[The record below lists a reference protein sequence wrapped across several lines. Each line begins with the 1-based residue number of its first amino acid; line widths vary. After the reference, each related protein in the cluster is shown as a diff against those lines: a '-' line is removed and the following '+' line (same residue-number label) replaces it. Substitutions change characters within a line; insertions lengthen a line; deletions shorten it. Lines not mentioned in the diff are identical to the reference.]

1 MGKNS
6 KAKRDLKKKK
16 SNNKPREKSPG
27 KGTKN
32 HEDIIPKIKENLTS
46 VYKEYNLAEL
56 FLALSISELWLPNIS
71 APVKH
76 TIAFNTLLSM
86 DVSKFNNQKELKTYQ
101 QAKDFLGIIYKILPD
116 IPQMEDF
123 IPEQDWGQIRI
134 PWGENI
140 YRIFYGSSIERLYD
154 YIKAFEIRYAEYPI
168 ILKQMESVLILQN
181 QFLSSINTAEIFSE
195 QEFSP
200 GHIEIPSETFWKTC
214 HQALTDTSHAFEQL
228 ISQTEKIFI
237 KKSGEFKS
245 INSDSELSSII
256 MEGVALPAIGV
267 SIDNH
272 IYPLSFRNMA
282 NVIIEHYASQKMD
295 IDCSEAISIFI
306 SQRFESIIEE
316 PFRLRSKK
324 KVLPYKFSGLLQGN
338 DKFYLFVL
346 FDIDST
352 SKLENIE
359 KDVFEL
365 FNKDEWA
372 LSPISSSQLLGIRNG
387 SGKQLSIDDIEFI
400 FINSNLTTAMH
411 FFEPPQLKYSHR
423 ILFLTE
429 FIALFDSIDNLNELS
444 FFFSYLDQNKSKI
457 NPFLIS
463 TIDKFAS
470 FKGTHS
476 VLEDGAINFN
486 MINIDPHWGSNWR
499 YEELEKY
506 WSLAPSNFPDVK
518 VKWSISNSYQGNISL
533 ISKSY
538 FYVSWST
545 EINNCTIHFCA
556 DCKPLLNEDH
566 LNGQLLTLFLECACD
581 ALSQRKDILKNIS
594 LQNIDRITVHCSVN
608 KKYLVDSNS
617 DITENFDPE
626 LFTHVL
632 LINKVNSAANIK
644 IHINLP
650 LMQYRLNRPQ
660 NASFQTDVCIAFLQ
674 LLSQILHIEF
684 SEDIRQQIINTG
696 NRPARMAIS
705 SEERTFDT
713 LEIKPN
719 IPEAKHFKLARKT
732 LANLIKDSGV
742 QEGNYELQKAKD
754 IINPLADF
762 FREKIHA
769 TIRSMSR
776 EHLLQFVIENYDAYV
791 AEDHTKNKNI
801 VLSLQHEVNYNRAE
815 KLAKQSTEF
824 NRMSA
829 NYRYLLECTL
839 SLNSKSETMP
849 TTNDILQ
856 LLADIDWLIVLYNAS
871 DILHNDIDV
880 GGLNIDNFYIP
891 QVFFSEDRGIKE
903 DKFSEEQAGYKLGYN
918 LNDTDSVESD
928 IINKKL
934 DVLDRAFQQ
943 DLGFKYSSLLAV
955 FSILFQWAR
964 FNQIEL
970 DLSYQTTKAD
980 MVNILL
986 KSNTNLV
993 NEEVEKIIAFLILNP
1008 NKIRKLLGADSEC
1021 FDVPISDHNKR
1032 DHRYNIRP
1040 LIETSNNNIIWGA
1053 AAAYRAGTIWIAHI
1067 ANGYLPADFEWSH
1080 ISHEVGK
1087 IKESIEK
1094 QLEITTFNIVKRFA
1108 TQIELGI
1115 DFKKRFPKKKFP
1127 DVGDF
1132 DTLAYFS
1139 DSNTWLNIECKYNQP
1154 YYCIKDMRRLREKIF
1169 GRGDKRGQIGKIE
1182 KRINFLAENDNSL
1195 RTLLNWSE
1203 PTVHHDVKFINLYIS
1218 RQIYWWLRYPPYD
1231 TDINF
1236 VQVDALEAWLQENL

>member
-6 KAKRDLKKKK
+6 KSKRDLKKKK
-16 SNNKPREKSPG
+16 SNKSKNKLPNRGIRNYK
-27 KGTKN
+27 
-32 HEDIIPKIKENLTS
+32 DIMPQIKEKLTS
-46 VYKEYNLAEL
+46 IYTEYNFAEL
-56 FLALSISELWLPNIS
+56 FLTLSISELWLPNIS
-71 APVKH
+71 SPVKH

-86 DVSKFNNQKELKTYQ
+86 NVSTFNNQKELKTYQ
-101 QAKDFLGIIYKILPD
+101 QASEFFGIIYNILPD

-123 IPEQDWGQIRI
+123 VPEQDWGQIRI
-134 PWGENI
+134 PWRDNI
-140 YRIFYGSSIERLYD
+140 YRIFYGSSVERLYD
-154 YIKAFEIRYAEYPI
+154 YIQAFGIRYAEYPI
-168 ILKQMESVLILQN
+168 ILKQMENVLILQDKI
-181 QFLSSINTAEIFSE
+181 LSSINPVDTLSE
-195 QEFSP
+195 QELSP
-200 GHIEIPSETFWKTC
+200 GHVEIPSETFWETC
-214 HQALTDTSHAFEQL
+214 HQALNDTSHAFEQL

-237 KKSGEFKS
+237 KKPGQFKS
-245 INSDSELSSII
+245 INSVSELSNII
-256 MEGVALPAIGV
+256 MEGVALPAIGIN
-267 SIDNH
+267 IDERV
-272 IYPLSFRNMA
+272 YPLSFRNMA

-295 IDCSEAISIFI
+295 IDCSDVISNFI
-306 SQRFESIIEE
+306 SQRFENIIER
-316 PFRLRSKK
+316 PFLLLNQK
-324 KVLPYKFSGLLQGN
+324 KVLPYRFSGILEGN
-338 DKFYLFVL
+338 DKFYLFVP
-346 FDIDST
+346 FDTNSIN
-352 SKLENIE
+352 KLKKIE
-359 KDVFEL
+359 EDVFEL
-365 FNKDEWA
+365 FNQGEWA
-372 LSPISSSQLLGIRNG
+372 LSPISSPQLLGIRNG

-411 FFEPPQLKYSHR
+411 FFEPPQLKYSYH

-444 FFFSYLDQNKSKI
+444 SFFSYLDQNKSKI
-457 NPFLIS
+457 NSYFIS
-463 TIDKFAS
+463 IIDKFAS

-486 MINIDPHWGSNWR
+486 MITLDPHWGSNWR

-506 WSLAPSNFPDVK
+506 WSQAPSNFPEIN
-518 VKWSISNSYQGNISL
+518 VKWNISDSYQGNTSL
-533 ISKSY
+533 ISKSHL
-538 FYVSWST
+538 YVSWST
-545 EINNCTIHFCA
+545 EINNCGIHFCA
-556 DCKPLLNEDH
+556 DCKPLLNEDR

-581 ALSQRKDILKNIS
+581 ALSQRKDILENTS
-594 LQNIDRITVHCSVN
+594 LQDIKRITVHCAID

-626 LFTHVL
+626 LFTHVS
-632 LINKVNSAANIK
+632 LINKDNSSANIK

-650 LMQYRLNRPQ
+650 LMQYHLNRPQ
-660 NASFQTDVCIAFLQ
+660 NASFQADVCIAFLQ
-674 LLSQILHIEF
+674 SLSQILHIEF
-684 SEDIRQQIINTG
+684 SEDTRQQIINTG

-713 LEIKPN
+713 LETKPK

-732 LANLIKDSGV
+732 LANLIKESGV

-769 TIRSMSR
+769 TIRSMNR
-776 EHLLQFVIENYDAYV
+776 EHLLQFIIENYDAYV
-791 AEDHTKNKNI
+791 AEDHRKKKNI
-801 VLSLQHEVNYNRAE
+801 ILSLQHEVNYNRTE

-839 SLNSKSETMP
+839 SLNSKSETIP
-849 TTNDILQ
+849 ATDDILQ
-856 LLADIDWLIVLYNAS
+856 LLADTDWLIVLYNAS

-880 GGLNIDNFYIP
+880 GGLSIDNFYIP
-891 QVFFSEDRGIKE
+891 QVFFSEDREIKE

-928 IINKKL
+928 IINEKL
-934 DVLDRAFQQ
+934 DDLDRVFQQ

-970 DLSYQTTKAD
+970 NVSYQATKID

-986 KSNTNLV
+986 NSNTNLV
-993 NEEVEKIIAFLILNP
+993 NEEVEKIIDFLILNP
-1008 NKIRKLLGADSEC
+1008 NKIRKLLGTDSEC

-1040 LIETSNNNIIWGA
+1040 LIETRNKNIIWGS

-1067 ANGYLPADFEWSH
+1067 ANGYLPAEFEWSH

-1182 KRINFLAENDNSL
+1182 KRINFLAENYNDI
-1195 RTLLNWSE
+1195 RTLLNWNE
-1203 PTVHHDVKFINLYIS
+1203 PADDHDVKFINLYIS
-1218 RQIYWWLRYPPYD
+1218 RQTYWWLRYPPYE
-1231 TDINF
+1231 TNINF

>member
-16 SNNKPREKSPG
+16 SNKKSLG
-27 KGTKN
+27 KGN
-32 HEDIIPKIKENLTS
+32 GNYDDVMPKIKYNLTS
-46 VYKEYNLAEL
+46 IYKEYNLAEL
-56 FLALSISELWLPNIS
+56 FLTLSISELWLPNIS
-71 APVKH
+71 SPVKH
-76 TIAFNTLLSM
+76 TIAFSTLLSM
-86 DVSKFNNQKELKTYQ
+86 DVSTFNNQKELKTYQ
-101 QAKDFLGIIYKILPD
+101 QASELFSIIYKILPD

-123 IPEQDWGQIRI
+123 VPEQDWGKIRI
-134 PWGENI
+134 PWGDNI

-154 YIKAFEIRYAEYPI
+154 YIQAFGIRYAEYPI
-168 ILKQMESVLILQN
+168 ILKQMDNVLILQDK
-181 QFLSSINTAEIFSE
+181 FLSSINPVDTLSE
-195 QEFSP
+195 QKFSP
-200 GHIEIPSETFWKTC
+200 GHVEIPPETFWKAC
-214 HQALTDTSHAFEQL
+214 QQALTDTSHAFEQL

-237 KKSGEFKS
+237 KKPGEFKS
-245 INSDSELSSII
+245 INSLSELSNIT
-256 MEGVALPAIGV
+256 MEGLALPAIGV
-267 SIDNH
+267 SIDNRV
-272 IYPLSFRNMA
+272 YPLSFRNMA
-282 NVIIEHYASQKMD
+282 NVIIEHYAFQKMD
-295 IDCSEAISIFI
+295 IDCSDAISNFI
-306 SQRFESIIEE
+306 SQRFESIIEK
-316 PFRLRSKK
+316 PFLLLSKK

-338 DKFYLFVL
+338 DKFYLFSL
-346 FDIDST
+346 FNIDSA
-352 SKLENIE
+352 SKLKNIE
-359 KDVFEL
+359 EDVFEL
-365 FNKDEWA
+365 FNQGEWA

-387 SGKQLSIDDIEFI
+387 SGEQLSINDIEFI
-400 FINSNLTTAMH
+400 FIDSNLTTAMH
-411 FFEPPQLKYSHR
+411 FFEPPRLKYSYH

-429 FIALFDSIDNLNELS
+429 FISLFDSIDNLNELS
-444 FFFSYLDQNKSKI
+444 LFFSYLDQNKSKI
-457 NPFLIS
+457 NPFFIS

-486 MINIDPHWGSNWR
+486 MITLDPHWGSNWR

-506 WSLAPSNFPDVK
+506 WSQVPSNFPDAN
-518 VKWSISNSYQGNISL
+518 VKWNISSSYQGNISL
-533 ISKSY
+533 ISKSH

-545 EINNCTIHFCA
+545 AINNCTIHFCA
-556 DCKPLLNEDH
+556 NCKQLLNEDH
-566 LNGQLLTLFLECACD
+566 LNGQLLTLFLECASD

-594 LQNIDRITVHCSVN
+594 FQDIDRITVHCSVE
-608 KKYLVDSNS
+608 KKHLVNS
-617 DITENFDPE
+617 NFDIAEHVFPE
-626 LFTHVL
+626 LFTHTS
-632 LINKVNSAANIK
+632 LINNYNSSANIQVF
-644 IHINLP
+644 INLP
-650 LMQYRLNRPQ
+650 FMQHRLTRPQ
-660 NASFQTDVCIAFLQ
+660 NASFQADVCIAFLQ
-674 LLSQILHIEF
+674 FLSKILNIKF
-684 SEDIRQQIINTG
+684 SEDIRQQIVNTG

-713 LEIKPN
+713 LEIKPS
-719 IPEAKHFKLARKT
+719 IPEAKHFKLARKK
-732 LANLIKDSGV
+732 LANLIKDSGI
-742 QEGNYELQKAKD
+742 QQGSYELQNAKD

-769 TIRSMSR
+769 TILSINR

-791 AEDHTKNKNI
+791 AEDHRKKKNI
-801 VLSLQHEVNYNRAE
+801 MLSLQHEVNYNRAE
-815 KLAKQSTEF
+815 KLANQSNEF

-839 SLNSKSETMP
+839 SISSKNETIP
-849 TTNDILQ
+849 TTDDILQ

-891 QVFFSEDRGIKE
+891 QVFFSEDREIKE

-918 LNDTDSVESD
+918 LNDTDSVDSD
-928 IINKKL
+928 IINEKL
-934 DVLDRAFQQ
+934 DILDRAFQQ

-970 DLSYQTTKAD
+970 SPSYQTTKVD
-980 MVNILL
+980 MVNLLL
-986 KSNTNLV
+986 KNNTNLV
-993 NEEVEKIIAFLILNP
+993 NEEVEKIIDFLILNP
-1008 NKIRKLLGADSEC
+1008 NKIKKLLGVDYEC

-1040 LIETSNNNIIWGA
+1040 LIETSNNNITWGA

-1067 ANGYLPADFEWSH
+1067 ANGYLPAEFEWSY

-1169 GRGDKRGQIGKIE
+1169 GRGDKRGQVGKID
-1182 KRINFLAENDNSL
+1182 KRIDFLAKNYNDII
-1195 RTLLNWSE
+1195 TLLNWSK
-1203 PTVHHDVKFINLYIS
+1203 PGDNHDVKFINLYIS
-1218 RQIYWWLRYPPYD
+1218 RQIYWWLRYPPYENN
-1231 TDINF
+1231 INF
-1236 VQVDALEAWLQENL
+1236 VQVDALESWLQENL

>member
-1 MGKNS
+1 MGKSS
-6 KAKRDLKKKK
+6 KAKRDSKKKK
-16 SNNKPREKSPG
+16 N
-27 KGTKN
+27 GTSKDKFLDRGIRN
-32 HEDIIPKIKENLTS
+32 YKDIMPQIKEKLTS
-46 VYKEYNLAEL
+46 VYTEYNLAEL

-86 DVSKFNNQKELKTYQ
+86 DVNTFNNHKELKTYQ
-101 QAKDFLGIIYKILPD
+101 QASEFFSIIYKILPN

-123 IPEQDWGQIRI
+123 IPDQDWRKIKIQ
-134 PWGENI
+134 WGNSI
-140 YRIFYGSSIERLYD
+140 YKIFYGSSVERLYD
-154 YIKAFEIRYAEYPI
+154 YIQAFGIRYAEYPI
-168 ILKQMESVLILQN
+168 ILKQMENVLILQDK
-181 QFLSSINTAEIFSE
+181 FLSSINPVETLSE

-200 GHIEIPSETFWKTC
+200 GHVEIPPETFWKAC
-214 HQALTDTSHAFEQL
+214 QQALTDTSHMFEQL

-237 KKSGEFKS
+237 KKSGDFKS
-245 INSDSELSSII
+245 INSASELSNII

-267 SIDNH
+267 SIDNRV
-272 IYPLSFRNMA
+272 YPLSFRNMA
-282 NVIIEHYASQKMD
+282 NVIIEHYAPKKMD
-295 IDCSEAISIFI
+295 IDCSDAISNFI
-306 SQRFESIIEE
+306 LQRFESIIEE
-316 PFRLRSKK
+316 PFLLLSPK

-338 DKFYLFVL
+338 DKFYLFAL
-346 FDIDST
+346 FDIDSA
-352 SKLENIE
+352 SKLKNIE

-365 FNKDEWA
+365 FNQGEWA

-387 SGKQLSIDDIEFI
+387 SGEQLSINDIEFI

-411 FFEPPQLKYSHR
+411 FFEPPRLKYSYH

-444 FFFSYLDQNKSKI
+444 LFFSYLDQNKSKI

-463 TIDKFAS
+463 IIDKFAS

-476 VLEDGAINFN
+476 VLEYGAINFN
-486 MINIDPHWGSNWR
+486 MITLDPHWGSNWR

-506 WSLAPSNFPDVK
+506 WSQVPSNFPDAN
-518 VKWSISNSYQGNISL
+518 VKWNISSSYQGNISL
-533 ISKSY
+533 ISKSH

-545 EINNCTIHFCA
+545 TINNCTIHFCA

-566 LNGQLLTLFLECACD
+566 LNGQLLTLFLECVSD

-594 LQNIDRITVHCSVN
+594 LQNIDRITVHCAVD
-608 KKYLVDSNS
+608 KKYLVNSNS
-617 DITENFDPE
+617 DIAEHVFPE
-626 LFTHVL
+626 LFTHVS
-632 LINKVNSAANIK
+632 LINNYNSSANIQ
-644 IHINLP
+644 ICINLP

-660 NASFQTDVCIAFLQ
+660 NASFQADVCIAFLQ
-674 LLSQILHIEF
+674 LLSKILNIEF

-705 SEERTFDT
+705 SEERIFDT

-732 LANLIKDSGV
+732 LANLIKESGV
-742 QEGNYELQKAKD
+742 QEGSYELQNAKD

-762 FREKIHA
+762 FREKIHV
-769 TIRSMSR
+769 TIRSMNR

-791 AEDHTKNKNI
+791 AEDHRKKKNI
-801 VLSLQHEVNYNRAE
+801 ILSLQHEVNYNRTE
-815 KLAKQSTEF
+815 KLANQSNEF

-839 SLNSKSETMP
+839 SLNSKNETIP
-849 TTNDILQ
+849 TTDDILQ

-891 QVFFSEDRGIKE
+891 QVFFSEDREIKE

-928 IINKKL
+928 IINEKL
-934 DVLDRAFQQ
+934 DDLDRAFQQ

-955 FSILFQWAR
+955 FSVLFQWAR
-964 FNQIEL
+964 FSQIEL
-970 DLSYQTTKAD
+970 NVSYQATRAD
-980 MVNILL
+980 MVTTLL
-986 KSNTNLV
+986 NSNTNLV
-993 NEEVEKIIAFLILNP
+993 NEKVEKIIDFLILEP
-1008 NKIRKLLGADSEC
+1008 NNIRKLLGSGSES

-1067 ANGYLPADFEWSH
+1067 ANGYLPAEFEWSH

-1087 IKESIEK
+1087 IKEGIEK

-1132 DTLAYFS
+1132 DTLAYLPE
-1139 DSNTWLNIECKYNQP
+1139 SNTWLNIECKYNQP

-1182 KRINFLAENDNSL
+1182 KRIDFLAENYDNL
-1195 RTLLNWSE
+1195 RTLLNWNE
-1203 PTVHHDVKFINLYIS
+1203 PVGNHEVKFIHLYIS

>member
-16 SNNKPREKSPG
+16 SNNKSREKSSS
-27 KGTKN
+27 KGN
-32 HEDIIPKIKENLTS
+32 RNYEDVMPKIKDNLTS

-56 FLALSISELWLPNIS
+56 FLTLSISELWLPNIS
-71 APVKH
+71 SPVKH
-76 TIAFNTLLSM
+76 TIAFNALLSM
-86 DVSKFNNQKELKTYQ
+86 DVSIFSNQKELKTYQ
-101 QAKDFLGIIYKILPD
+101 QASEFFSIIYNILPN

-123 IPEQDWGQIRI
+123 FPEQDLGEIRI
-134 PWGENI
+134 PWGDNI
-140 YRIFYGSSIERLYD
+140 YRFFYGSSVERLYD
-154 YIKAFEIRYAEYPI
+154 YIQAFGIRYAEYPI
-168 ILKQMESVLILQN
+168 ILKQMENVLILQDR
-181 QFLSSINTAEIFSE
+181 FLSSINPVDTLSE
-195 QEFSP
+195 QEPSP
-200 GHIEIPSETFWKTC
+200 GHVEIPPETFWKAC
-214 HQALTDTSHAFEQL
+214 QQALTDTSHAFEQL

-237 KKSGEFKS
+237 KKIGEFKS
-245 INSDSELSSII
+245 INSASELSNII

-272 IYPLSFRNMA
+272 VYPLSFRNMA
-282 NVIIEHYASQKMD
+282 NVIIEHYASKKID
-295 IDCSEAISIFI
+295 IDCSDAISNFI
-306 SQRFESIIEE
+306 SQRFESIIEKS
-316 PFRLRSKK
+316 FLLLSKK

-338 DKFYLFVL
+338 DKFYLFAL
-346 FDIDST
+346 FDIDSA
-352 SKLENIE
+352 SNLKNIE
-359 KDVFEL
+359 EDVFEL
-365 FNKDEWA
+365 FNQGEWA

-387 SGKQLSIDDIEFI
+387 SGEQLSINDIEFI

-411 FFEPPQLKYSHR
+411 FFEPPRLKYSYH

-444 FFFSYLDQNKSKI
+444 LFFSYLDQNKSKI
-457 NPFLIS
+457 SPFLIS

-486 MINIDPHWGSNWR
+486 MITLDPHWGSNWR

-506 WSLAPSNFPDVK
+506 WSQVPSNFPDAN
-518 VKWSISNSYQGNISL
+518 VKWNISSSYQGNISL
-533 ISKSY
+533 ISKSH

-545 EINNCTIHFCA
+545 TINNCTIHFCA
-556 DCKPLLNEDH
+556 DCKPLLNEDR
-566 LNGQLLTLFLECACD
+566 LNGQLLTLFLECASD

-594 LQNIDRITVHCSVN
+594 FQNIDRITVHCAVDKKHLVN
-608 KKYLVDSNS
+608 SNS
-617 DITENFDPE
+617 DIAEHVSPE
-626 LFTHVL
+626 LFTHTS
-632 LINKVNSAANIK
+632 LINNYNFSVNIQ
-644 IHINLP
+644 ICINLP
-650 LMQYRLNRPQ
+650 FMQYRLNRPQ
-660 NASFQTDVCIAFLQ
+660 NASFQADVCIAFLQ
-674 LLSQILHIEF
+674 LLSKILNIEF
-684 SEDIRQQIINTG
+684 SEDIRQQIVNTG

-719 IPEAKHFKLARKT
+719 IPEAKHFKLARKK
-732 LANLIKDSGV
+732 LANLIKESGI
-742 QEGNYELQKAKD
+742 QEGSYELQNAKD

-769 TIRSMSR
+769 TILSMNR

-791 AEDHTKNKNI
+791 AEDHRKKKNI
-801 VLSLQHEVNYNRAE
+801 MLSLQHEVNYNRTE
-815 KLAKQSTEF
+815 KLANQSNEF

-839 SLNSKSETMP
+839 SLNSKNETIP
-849 TTNDILQ
+849 TTDDILQ

-880 GGLNIDNFYIP
+880 GGLNIDDFYIP
-891 QVFFSEDRGIKE
+891 QVFFSEDREIKE

-918 LNDTDSVESD
+918 LNDTDSVDSD
-928 IINKKL
+928 IINEKVG
-934 DVLDRAFQQ
+934 VLDRAFQQ

-970 DLSYQTTKAD
+970 NPSYQTTRAD

-986 KSNTNLV
+986 KNNTNLV
-993 NEEVEKIIAFLILNP
+993 NEEVEKIIDFLILNP
-1008 NKIRKLLGADSEC
+1008 NKIRKLLGTDSEF

-1040 LIETSNNNIIWGA
+1040 LIETSNSNIIWGA

-1067 ANGYLPADFEWSH
+1067 ANGYLPAEFEWSH
-1080 ISHEVGK
+1080 ISYEVGK

-1182 KRINFLAENDNSL
+1182 KRINFLAENYNDI

-1203 PTVHHDVKFINLYIS
+1203 PGDNHDVKFINLYIS
-1218 RQIYWWLRYPPYD
+1218 RQIYWWLRYPPYE
-1231 TDINF
+1231 TNINF

>member
-16 SNNKPREKSPG
+16 SNNKSREKSPG
-27 KGTKN
+27 KGN
-32 HEDIIPKIKENLTS
+32 RNYEDVMPKIKDNLTS

-56 FLALSISELWLPNIS
+56 FLTLSISELWLPNIS
-71 APVKH
+71 SPVKH

-86 DVSKFNNQKELKTYQ
+86 DVSMFDNQKELKTCQ
-101 QAKDFLGIIYKILPD
+101 QASEFFSIIYKILPD

-123 IPEQDWGQIRI
+123 VPEQDWGKIRI
-134 PWGENI
+134 PWGDNI
-140 YRIFYGSSIERLYD
+140 YRIFYGSSVERLYD
-154 YIKAFEIRYAEYPI
+154 YIQAFGIRYAKYPI
-168 ILKQMESVLILQN
+168 ILKQMENVLILQDK
-181 QFLSSINTAEIFSE
+181 FLSNINPVDTLSE
-195 QEFSP
+195 QELSP
-200 GHIEIPSETFWKTC
+200 GHVEIPPETFWKDC
-214 HQALTDTSHAFEQL
+214 RQALTDTSHAFEQL

-245 INSDSELSSII
+245 INALSELSNII

-282 NVIIEHYASQKMD
+282 NVIIEHYASKKMD
-295 IDCSEAISIFI
+295 IDCSDAISNFI
-306 SQRFESIIEE
+306 SQCFESIIEE
-316 PFRLRSKK
+316 PFLLLSKK

-338 DKFYLFVL
+338 DKFYLFAL
-346 FDIDST
+346 FDIDSA
-352 SKLENIE
+352 SKLKNIE
-359 KDVFEL
+359 EDVFEL
-365 FNKDEWA
+365 FNQGKWA

-387 SGKQLSIDDIEFI
+387 SGEQLSINDIEFI

-411 FFEPPQLKYSHR
+411 FFEPPRLKYSYH

-429 FIALFDSIDNLNELS
+429 FIALFDSMDNLNELS
-444 FFFSYLDQNKSKI
+444 LFFSYLDQNKSKI

-463 TIDKFAS
+463 IIDKFAS

-486 MINIDPHWGSNWR
+486 MITLDPHWGSNWR

-506 WSLAPSNFPDVK
+506 WSQVPSNFPDAN
-518 VKWSISNSYQGNISL
+518 VKWNISSSYQGNISL
-533 ISKSY
+533 ISKSH

-545 EINNCTIHFCA
+545 TINNCTIHFCA

-566 LNGQLLTLFLECACD
+566 LNGQLLTLFLECASD
-581 ALSQRKDILKNIS
+581 ALSQRKDIFKNIS
-594 LQNIDRITVHCSVN
+594 FQNIDRITVHCAVD
-608 KKYLVDSNS
+608 KKYLVNSNS
-617 DITENFDPE
+617 DIAEHVSPE
-626 LFTHVL
+626 LFTHTS
-632 LINKVNSAANIK
+632 LINNYNSSANIQ
-644 IHINLP
+644 IWINLP
-650 LMQYRLNRPQ
+650 FMQYRLNRPQ
-660 NASFQTDVCIAFLQ
+660 NASFQADVCITFLQ
-674 LLSQILHIEF
+674 LLSKILNIEF
-684 SEDIRQQIINTG
+684 SEDIRQQIVNTG

-719 IPEAKHFKLARKT
+719 IPEAKHFKLARKK
-732 LANLIKDSGV
+732 LANLIKDSGIK
-742 QEGNYELQKAKD
+742 EGSYELQNAKD
-754 IINPLADF
+754 IINHLADF

-769 TIRSMSR
+769 TILSMNR

-791 AEDHTKNKNI
+791 AEDHRKKKNI
-801 VLSLQHEVNYNRAE
+801 MLSLQHEVNYNRTE
-815 KLAKQSTEF
+815 KLANQSNEF

-839 SLNSKSETMP
+839 SLNSKNETIP
-849 TTNDILQ
+849 TTDDILQ

-891 QVFFSEDRGIKE
+891 QVFFSEDREIKE

-918 LNDTDSVESD
+918 LNDTDSVDSD
-928 IINKKL
+928 IINEKV

-943 DLGFKYSSLLAV
+943 DLGFKYSSLLSV

-970 DLSYQTTKAD
+970 NPSYQTTRAD

-986 KSNTNLV
+986 KKNTNLV
-993 NEEVEKIIAFLILNP
+993 NDEVEKIIDFLILNP
-1008 NKIRKLLGADSEC
+1008 NKIRKLLGTDSEC

-1040 LIETSNNNIIWGA
+1040 LIETSNSNIIWGA
-1053 AAAYRAGTIWIAHI
+1053 AAAYRAGTIWIDHT
-1067 ANGYLPADFEWSH
+1067 ANGYLPAEFEWSH

-1087 IKESIEK
+1087 IKEGIEK

-1139 DSNTWLNIECKYNQP
+1139 DRNTWLNIECKYNQP

-1182 KRINFLAENDNSL
+1182 KRINFLAENYNDIL
-1195 RTLLNWSE
+1195 TLLDWNNSRDK
-1203 PTVHHDVKFINLYIS
+1203 HDVKFINLYIS
-1218 RQIYWWLRYPPYD
+1218 RQIYWWLRYPPYE
-1231 TDINF
+1231 TNINF
-1236 VQVDALEAWLQENL
+1236 VQVDALESWLQENL

>member
-16 SNNKPREKSPG
+16 SNNKSREKSPS
-27 KGTKN
+27 KGN
-32 HEDIIPKIKENLTS
+32 INYEHVMPKIKDNLTS

-56 FLALSISELWLPNIS
+56 FLTLSISELWLPNIS
-71 APVKH
+71 SPVKH
-76 TIAFNTLLSM
+76 TVAFNTLLSM
-86 DVSKFNNQKELKTYQ
+86 DVSTFNNQKELKTYQ
-101 QAKDFLGIIYKILPD
+101 QASEFFSIIYKILPD

-123 IPEQDWGQIRI
+123 VPEQDWGQIRI
-134 PWGENI
+134 PWGDNI
-140 YRIFYGSSIERLYD
+140 YRIFYGSSVERLYD
-154 YIKAFEIRYAEYPI
+154 YIQAFEIRYAEYPI
-168 ILKQMESVLILQN
+168 ILKQMENVLILQDK
-181 QFLSSINTAEIFSE
+181 FLSSLNPVDTLSE

-200 GHIEIPSETFWKTC
+200 GHVEIPPETFWKAC
-214 HQALTDTSHAFEQL
+214 QQALTDTSHAFEQL

-237 KKSGEFKS
+237 KKSGDFKG
-245 INSDSELSSII
+245 INSVSELSNII

-267 SIDNH
+267 SIDNRV
-272 IYPLSFRNMA
+272 YPLSFRNMA

-295 IDCSEAISIFI
+295 IDCSDAISNFI

-411 FFEPPQLKYSHR
+411 FFEPPQLKYSYH

-486 MINIDPHWGSNWR
+486 MINLDPHWGSNWR

-538 FYVSWST
+538 FYASWST

-594 LQNIDRITVHCSVN
+594 LQNIDRITVYCAVD
-608 KKYLVDSNS
+608 KEYLVNSNS
-617 DITENFDPE
+617 DIAERVFPE
-626 LFTHVL
+626 LFTHASL
-632 LINKVNSAANIK
+632 MNNYNPSANIQ
-644 IHINLP
+644 IYINLP
-650 LMQYRLNRPQ
+650 LMQYRLNRSQ
-660 NASFQTDVCIAFLQ
+660 NASFQADVCIEFLQ
-674 LLSQILHIEF
+674 LLSKILNIEF
-684 SEDIRQQIINTG
+684 SEDIRQQIVNTG

-705 SEERTFDT
+705 SEKRTFDT

-732 LANLIKDSGV
+732 LANFIKESGV
-742 QEGNYELQKAKD
+742 QKGNYELQKAKD
-754 IINPLADF
+754 IINPLAGF

-769 TIRSMSR
+769 TIRSMNR

-791 AEDHTKNKNI
+791 AEDHRKNKKI
-801 VLSLQHEVNYNRAE
+801 ILSLQHEVNYNRTE
-815 KLAKQSTEF
+815 KLAKQSAEF

-839 SLNSKSETMP
+839 SLNSKSETIP
-849 TTNDILQ
+849 ATDDILQ
-856 LLADIDWLIVLYNAS
+856 LIADIDWLIVLYNAS

-891 QVFFSEDRGIKE
+891 QVFFSEDREVKE

-928 IINKKL
+928 ILDKNL
-934 DVLDRAFQQ
+934 DVLDHVFQK

-955 FSILFQWAR
+955 FSVLFQWAR
-964 FNQIEL
+964 FSQIEL
-970 DLSYQTTKAD
+970 NVSYQATRAD
-980 MVNILL
+980 MVTTLL
-986 KSNTNLV
+986 NSNTNLI
-993 NEEVEKIIAFLILNP
+993 NEEVEKIIDFLIIEP
-1008 NKIRKLLGADSEC
+1008 NNIRKLLGSDSEY

-1032 DHRYNIRP
+1032 HHRYNIRP

-1053 AAAYRAGTIWIAHI
+1053 AAAYRAGTIWIVHI
-1067 ANGYLPADFEWSH
+1067 ANGYLPAEFEWSH
-1080 ISHEVGK
+1080 ISHEIGK
-1087 IKESIEK
+1087 IKEGIEK

-1132 DTLAYFS
+1132 DTLAYLPER
-1139 DSNTWLNIECKYNQP
+1139 NIWLNIECKYNQP

-1182 KRINFLAENDNSL
+1182 KRINFLAENYNNL
-1195 RTLLNWSE
+1195 RTLLNWNE
-1203 PTVHHDVKFINLYIS
+1203 PVGNQEVKFIHLYIS

>member
-16 SNNKPREKSPG
+16 SNNKSREKSPG
-27 KGTKN
+27 KGN
-32 HEDIIPKIKENLTS
+32 RNYEDVMPKIKDNLTS

-56 FLALSISELWLPNIS
+56 FLTLSISELWLPNIS
-71 APVKH
+71 SPVKH

-86 DVSKFNNQKELKTYQ
+86 DVSMFDNQKELKTYQ
-101 QAKDFLGIIYKILPD
+101 QASELFSIIYKILPD

-123 IPEQDWGQIRI
+123 VPEQDWGKIRI
-134 PWGENI
+134 PWGDNI
-140 YRIFYGSSIERLYD
+140 YRIFYGSSVERLYD
-154 YIKAFEIRYAEYPI
+154 YIQAFGIRYAKYPI
-168 ILKQMESVLILQN
+168 ILKQMENVLILQDK
-181 QFLSSINTAEIFSE
+181 FLSSINPVDTLSE
-195 QEFSP
+195 QELSP
-200 GHIEIPSETFWKTC
+200 GHVEIPPETFWKAC
-214 HQALTDTSHAFEQL
+214 RQALTDTSHAFEQL

-237 KKSGEFKS
+237 KKPGEFKS
-245 INSDSELSSII
+245 INSLSELSNII

-272 IYPLSFRNMA
+272 VYPLSFRNMA
-282 NVIIEHYASQKMD
+282 NVIIEHYASKKMD
-295 IDCSEAISIFI
+295 IDCSDAISNFI
-306 SQRFESIIEE
+306 SQCFESIIEE
-316 PFRLRSKK
+316 PFLLLSKK

-338 DKFYLFVL
+338 DKFYLFAL
-346 FDIDST
+346 FDIDSA
-352 SKLENIE
+352 SKLKNIE
-359 KDVFEL
+359 EDVFEL
-365 FNKDEWA
+365 FNQGKWA

-387 SGKQLSIDDIEFI
+387 SGEQLSINDIEFI

-411 FFEPPQLKYSHR
+411 FFEPPRLKYSYH

-444 FFFSYLDQNKSKI
+444 LFFSYLDQNKSKI

-463 TIDKFAS
+463 IIDKFAS

-486 MINIDPHWGSNWR
+486 MITLDPHWGSNWR

-506 WSLAPSNFPDVK
+506 WSQVPSNFPDAN
-518 VKWSISNSYQGNISL
+518 VKWNISSSYQGNISL
-533 ISKSY
+533 ISKSH

-545 EINNCTIHFCA
+545 TINNCTIHFCA

-566 LNGQLLTLFLECACD
+566 LNGQLLTLFLECASD
-581 ALSQRKDILKNIS
+581 ALSQRKDIFKNIS
-594 LQNIDRITVHCSVN
+594 FQNIDRITVHCAVD
-608 KKYLVDSNS
+608 KKYLVNSNS
-617 DITENFDPE
+617 DIAEHVSPE
-626 LFTHVL
+626 LFTHTS
-632 LINKVNSAANIK
+632 LINNYNSSANIQ
-644 IHINLP
+644 IFINLP
-650 LMQYRLNRPQ
+650 FMQYRLNRPQ
-660 NASFQTDVCIAFLQ
+660 NASFQADVCITFLQ
-674 LLSQILHIEF
+674 LLSKILNIEF
-684 SEDIRQQIINTG
+684 SEDIRQQIVNTG

-719 IPEAKHFKLARKT
+719 IPEAKHFKLARKK
-732 LANLIKDSGV
+732 LANLIKESGIK
-742 QEGNYELQKAKD
+742 EGSYELQNAKD

-769 TIRSMSR
+769 TILSMNR

-791 AEDHTKNKNI
+791 AEDHRKKKNI
-801 VLSLQHEVNYNRAE
+801 MLSLQHEVNYNRTE
-815 KLAKQSTEF
+815 KLANQSNEF

-839 SLNSKSETMP
+839 SLNSKNETIP
-849 TTNDILQ
+849 TTDDILQ

-891 QVFFSEDRGIKE
+891 QVFFSEDREIKE

-918 LNDTDSVESD
+918 LNNTDSVDSD
-928 IINKKL
+928 IINEKV

-943 DLGFKYSSLLAV
+943 DLGFKYSSLLSV

-970 DLSYQTTKAD
+970 NPSYQTTRAD

-986 KSNTNLV
+986 KNNTNLV
-993 NEEVEKIIAFLILNP
+993 NDEVEKIIDFLILNP
-1008 NKIRKLLGADSEC
+1008 NKIRKLLGTDSEC

-1040 LIETSNNNIIWGA
+1040 LIETSNSNIIWGA
-1053 AAAYRAGTIWIAHI
+1053 AAAYRAGTIWIAHT
-1067 ANGYLPADFEWSH
+1067 ANGYLPAEFEWSH

-1087 IKESIEK
+1087 IKEGIEK

-1169 GRGDKRGQIGKIE
+1169 GRGDKRGQVGKIE
-1182 KRINFLAENDNSL
+1182 KRINFLAENYNDII
-1195 RTLLNWSE
+1195 TLLNWNNSRDK
-1203 PTVHHDVKFINLYIS
+1203 HDVKFINLYIS
-1218 RQIYWWLRYPPYD
+1218 RQIYWWLRYPPYE
-1231 TDINF
+1231 TNINF
-1236 VQVDALEAWLQENL
+1236 VQVDALESWLQENL

>member
-6 KAKRDLKKKK
+6 KSKRDLKKKK
-16 SNNKPREKSPG
+16 SNKSKNKLPNRGIRNYK
-27 KGTKN
+27 
-32 HEDIIPKIKENLTS
+32 DIMPQIKEKLTS
-46 VYKEYNLAEL
+46 VYTEYNFTEL

-71 APVKH
+71 SPVKH

-86 DVSKFNNQKELKTYQ
+86 DVRTFSNNKKLNTYQ
-101 QAKDFLGIIYKILPD
+101 QVNEFFSIIYKILPD

-123 IPEQDWGQIRI
+123 VPEQDWGKIRI
-134 PWGENI
+134 PWGDNI
-140 YRIFYGSSIERLYD
+140 YRIFYGSSVERLYD
-154 YIKAFEIRYAEYPI
+154 YIQAFGIRYAEYPI
-168 ILKQMESVLILQN
+168 ILKQMENVLILQDK
-181 QFLSSINTAEIFSE
+181 FLSSINPVDTLSE

-200 GHIEIPSETFWKTC
+200 GHVEIPPETFWKTC
-214 HQALTDTSHAFEQL
+214 QQALTDTSHAFEQL
-228 ISQTEKIFI
+228 INQTEKIFI

-245 INSDSELSSII
+245 INSLSELSNII
-256 MEGVALPAIGV
+256 MEGLALPAIGV
-267 SIDNH
+267 SIDNRV
-272 IYPLSFRNMA
+272 YPLSFRNMA

-295 IDCSEAISIFI
+295 IDCSDAISNFI

-316 PFRLRSKK
+316 PFLLLSKK

-338 DKFYLFVL
+338 DKFYLFSL
-346 FDIDST
+346 FDIDSA
-352 SKLENIE
+352 SKLKNIE
-359 KDVFEL
+359 EDVFEL
-365 FNKDEWA
+365 FNQGEWA

-387 SGKQLSIDDIEFI
+387 SGEQLSINDIEFI

-411 FFEPPQLKYSHR
+411 FFEPPRLKYSYH

-444 FFFSYLDQNKSKI
+444 LFFSYLDQNKSKI

-486 MINIDPHWGSNWR
+486 MITLDPHWGSNWR
-499 YEELEKY
+499 YAELEKY
-506 WSLAPSNFPDVK
+506 WSHVPSNFPDAN
-518 VKWSISNSYQGNISL
+518 VKWNISSSYQGNISL
-533 ISKSY
+533 ISKSH

-545 EINNCTIHFCA
+545 TINNCTIHFCA
-556 DCKPLLNEDH
+556 NCKPLLDEDH
-566 LNGQLLTLFLECACD
+566 LNGQLLTLFLECASD

-594 LQNIDRITVHCSVN
+594 FQNIDRITVHCAVD
-608 KKYLVDSNS
+608 KKYLVNSNS
-617 DITENFDPE
+617 DIAEHVSPE
-626 LFTHVL
+626 LFTHTS
-632 LINKVNSAANIK
+632 LINNYNSSVNIQ
-644 IHINLP
+644 ICINLP
-650 LMQYRLNRPQ
+650 FMQYRLNRPQ
-660 NASFQTDVCIAFLQ
+660 NASFQADVCIAFLQ
-674 LLSQILHIEF
+674 LLSKILNIEF
-684 SEDIRQQIINTG
+684 SEDIRQQIVNTG

-719 IPEAKHFKLARKT
+719 IPEAKHFKLARKK
-732 LANLIKDSGV
+732 LANLIKESGI
-742 QEGNYELQKAKD
+742 QEGSYELQNAKD

-769 TIRSMSR
+769 TILSMNR

-791 AEDHTKNKNI
+791 AEDHRKKKNI
-801 VLSLQHEVNYNRAE
+801 MLSLQHEVNYNRTE
-815 KLAKQSTEF
+815 KLANQINEF

-839 SLNSKSETMP
+839 SLNSKNETIP
-849 TTNDILQ
+849 TTDDILQ

-891 QVFFSEDRGIKE
+891 QVFFSEDREIKE

-918 LNDTDSVESD
+918 LNDTDSVDSD
-928 IINKKL
+928 IINEKV

-970 DLSYQTTKAD
+970 NPSYQTTRAD

-986 KSNTNLV
+986 KNNTNLV
-993 NEEVEKIIAFLILNP
+993 NEEVEKIIDFLILNP
-1008 NKIRKLLGADSEC
+1008 NKIRKLLGTDSEC

-1040 LIETSNNNIIWGA
+1040 LIEISNNNIIWGA

-1067 ANGYLPADFEWSH
+1067 ANGYLPAEFEWSH

-1094 QLEITTFNIVKRFA
+1094 QLETTTFNIVKRFA

-1182 KRINFLAENDNSL
+1182 KRINFLEENYNDII
-1195 RTLLNWSE
+1195 TLLSWNK
-1203 PTVHHDVKFINLYIS
+1203 PRDNHDVKFINLYIS
-1218 RQIYWWLRYPPYD
+1218 RQIYWWLRYPPYE
-1231 TDINF
+1231 TNINF
-1236 VQVDALEAWLQENL
+1236 VQVDALESWLQENL

>member
-16 SNNKPREKSPG
+16 SSNKSREKSSS
-27 KGTKN
+27 KGN
-32 HEDIIPKIKENLTS
+32 RNYEDAMQKIKDNLTS

-56 FLALSISELWLPNIS
+56 FLTLSISELWLPNIS
-71 APVKH
+71 SPVKH

-86 DVSKFNNQKELKTYQ
+86 DVSTFNNQKELKTYQ
-101 QAKDFLGIIYKILPD
+101 QASEFFSIIYKILPN

-123 IPEQDWGQIRI
+123 VPEQDWGQIKM
-134 PWGENI
+134 PWGDNI
-140 YRIFYGSSIERLYD
+140 YRIFYGSSVERLYD
-154 YIKAFEIRYAEYPI
+154 YIQAFGIRYAEYPI
-168 ILKQMESVLILQN
+168 ILKQMENVLILQD
-181 QFLSSINTAEIFSE
+181 QFLSSLNPVDTLS
-195 QEFSP
+195 EFSP
-200 GHIEIPSETFWKTC
+200 GHVEIPPETFWKGC
-214 HQALTDTSHAFEQL
+214 HQALTDACHVFEK
-228 ISQTEKIFI
+228 IRSQTEKIFI
-237 KKSGEFKS
+237 KKAWEFRS
-245 INSDSELSSII
+245 INSTAELSNII
-256 MEGVALPAIGV
+256 MEGVALPAIGINIGDRV
-267 SIDNH
+267 
-272 IYPLSFRNMA
+272 YPLSFRNMA
-282 NVIIEHYASQKMD
+282 NVIIEHYASKKMD
-295 IDCSEAISIFI
+295 IDCSDAISNFI

-316 PFRLRSKK
+316 PFLLLSRK

-338 DKFYLFVL
+338 DKFYLFAL
-346 FDIDST
+346 FDIDSA
-352 SKLENIE
+352 SKLKDIE
-359 KDVFEL
+359 EDVFEL
-365 FNKDEWA
+365 FNQGEWA
-372 LSPISSSQLLGIRNG
+372 LSPISSSQLLGIRNR

-411 FFEPPQLKYSHR
+411 FFEPPQLKYSHH
-423 ILFLTE
+423 IFFLTE
-429 FIALFDSIDNLNELS
+429 FIALFDSIENLNELS
-444 FFFSYLDQNKSKI
+444 LFFSYLDKNKSKI
-457 NPFLIS
+457 NPFFIS
-463 TIDKFAS
+463 VIDKFAS
-470 FKGTHS
+470 FRSTYS
-476 VLEDGAINFN
+476 VLEDGAIDFN
-486 MINIDPHWGSNWR
+486 MITLDPHWGSNWR
-499 YEELEKY
+499 YEELEIY
-506 WSLAPSNFPDVK
+506 WSQAPSNFPDIN
-518 VKWSISNSYQGNISL
+518 VKWNISNTYQGNISL
-533 ISKSY
+533 ISKNH

-545 EINNCTIHFCA
+545 KINNCTIHFCA

-581 ALSQRKDILKNIS
+581 ALSQRKDILENTS
-594 LQNIDRITVHCSVN
+594 LQDIKRITVHCTID

-617 DITENFDPE
+617 DITENFAPE
-626 LFTHVL
+626 LFTHVS
-632 LINKVNSAANIK
+632 LINKDNSAANIK

-660 NASFQTDVCIAFLQ
+660 NASFQADVCIAFLQ
-674 LLSQILHIEF
+674 SLSQMLHIEF
-684 SEDIRQQIINTG
+684 SEDIWQQIINTG

-719 IPEAKHFKLARKT
+719 VPEAKHYKLARKT
-732 LANLIKDSGV
+732 LANLIKESGV
-742 QEGNYELQKAKD
+742 NEGNYELQKAKD

-769 TIRSMSR
+769 TIRSMNR

-791 AEDHTKNKNI
+791 AEDHRKKKNI
-801 VLSLQHEVNYNRAE
+801 MLSLQHEVNYNRTE
-815 KLAKQSTEF
+815 KLAKQGTEF

-839 SLNSKSETMP
+839 SLNSKSETIP
-849 TTNDILQ
+849 TTDAILQ

-880 GGLNIDNFYIP
+880 GGLSIDNFYIP
-891 QVFFSEDRGIKE
+891 QVFFSEDREIKE

-928 IINKKL
+928 IINEKL
-934 DVLDRAFQQ
+934 DDLDRVFQQ

-964 FNQIEL
+964 FNQIKL
-970 DLSYQTTKAD
+970 NVSYQATKTD

-986 KSNTNLV
+986 NSNTNLV
-993 NEEVEKIIAFLILNP
+993 NEEVEKIIDFLILNP
-1008 NKIRKLLGADSEC
+1008 NKIRKLLGTDSEY

-1067 ANGYLPADFEWSH
+1067 ANGYLPAEFQWSH

-1115 DFKKRFPKKKFP
+1115 DFKKRFPKKNFP

-1182 KRINFLAENDNSL
+1182 KRINFLAANYNDI

-1203 PTVHHDVKFINLYIS
+1203 PADNHEVKFIHLYIS
-1218 RQIYWWLRYPPYD
+1218 RQTYWWLRYPPYE
-1231 TDINF
+1231 TNINF

>member
-16 SNNKPREKSPG
+16 SNNKSREKSPG
-27 KGTKN
+27 KGN
-32 HEDIIPKIKENLTS
+32 RNYEDVMPKIKDNLIS
-46 VYKEYNLAEL
+46 IYKEYNLAEL
-56 FLALSISELWLPNIS
+56 FLTLSISELWLPNIS
-71 APVKH
+71 SPVKH

-86 DVSKFNNQKELKTYQ
+86 DVSTFNNQKDLKTYQ
-101 QAKDFLGIIYKILPD
+101 QASEFFSIIYKILPD

-123 IPEQDWGQIRI
+123 VPEQDWGKIRI
-134 PWGENI
+134 SWGDNI
-140 YRIFYGSSIERLYD
+140 YRIFYGSSVERLYD
-154 YIKAFEIRYAEYPI
+154 YIQAFGIRYAEYPI
-168 ILKQMESVLILQN
+168 ILKQMENVLILQEK
-181 QFLSSINTAEIFSE
+181 FLSSINPVDTLSK

-200 GHIEIPSETFWKTC
+200 GHVEIPPETFWKTC
-214 HQALTDTSHAFEQL
+214 QQALTDTSHAFEQL

-245 INSDSELSSII
+245 INSLSELSNII
-256 MEGVALPAIGV
+256 MEGLALPAIGV
-267 SIDNH
+267 SIDNRV
-272 IYPLSFRNMA
+272 YPLSFRNMA
-282 NVIIEHYASQKMD
+282 NVIIEHYASKKID
-295 IDCSEAISIFI
+295 IDCSDAISNFI

-316 PFRLRSKK
+316 PFLLLSKK

-338 DKFYLFVL
+338 DKFYLFSL
-346 FDIDST
+346 FDIDSE
-352 SKLENIE
+352 SKLKNIE
-359 KDVFEL
+359 EDAFEL
-365 FNKDEWA
+365 FNQGEWA

-387 SGKQLSIDDIEFI
+387 SGEQLSINDIEFI

-411 FFEPPQLKYSHR
+411 FFEPPRLKYSYH

-444 FFFSYLDQNKSKI
+444 LFFSYLDQNKSKI

-486 MINIDPHWGSNWR
+486 MITLDPHWGSNWR

-506 WSLAPSNFPDVK
+506 WSQVPSNFPDAN
-518 VKWSISNSYQGNISL
+518 VKWNISSSYQGNISL
-533 ISKSY
+533 ISKSH

-545 EINNCTIHFCA
+545 TINNCTIHFCA

-566 LNGQLLTLFLECACD
+566 LNGQLLTLFLECASD

-594 LQNIDRITVHCSVN
+594 FQNIDRITVHCAVD
-608 KKYLVDSNS
+608 KKYLANSNS
-617 DITENFDPE
+617 DIAEHISTE
-626 LFTHVL
+626 LLTHTS
-632 LINKVNSAANIK
+632 LINNYNSSVNIQ
-644 IHINLP
+644 IFINLP
-650 LMQYRLNRPQ
+650 FMQYRLNRPQ

-674 LLSQILHIEF
+674 LLSKILNIEF
-684 SEDIRQQIINTG
+684 SEDIRQQIVNTG

-719 IPEAKHFKLARKT
+719 IPEAKHFKLARKK
-732 LANLIKDSGV
+732 LANLIKESGI
-742 QEGNYELQKAKD
+742 QEGSYELQNAKD

-769 TIRSMSR
+769 TILSMNR

-791 AEDHTKNKNI
+791 AEDHRKKKNI
-801 VLSLQHEVNYNRAE
+801 MLSLQHEVNYNRTE
-815 KLAKQSTEF
+815 KLANQSNEF

-839 SLNSKSETMP
+839 SLNSKNETIP
-849 TTNDILQ
+849 TTDDILQ

-891 QVFFSEDRGIKE
+891 QVFFSEDREIKE

-918 LNDTDSVESD
+918 LNDTDSVDSD
-928 IINKKL
+928 IINEKV

-970 DLSYQTTKAD
+970 NPSYQTTRAD

-986 KSNTNLV
+986 KNNTNLV
-993 NEEVEKIIAFLILNP
+993 NEEVDKIIDFLILNP
-1008 NKIRKLLGADSEC
+1008 NKIRKLLGTDSEC

-1040 LIETSNNNIIWGA
+1040 LIETSNSNIIWGA

-1067 ANGYLPADFEWSH
+1067 ANGYLPAEFEWSH

-1087 IKESIEK
+1087 IKEGIEK

-1182 KRINFLAENDNSL
+1182 KRINFLAENYNDIL
-1195 RTLLNWSE
+1195 TLLNWNNSRDK
-1203 PTVHHDVKFINLYIS
+1203 HDVKFINLYIS
-1218 RQIYWWLRYPPYD
+1218 RQIYWWLRYPPYE
-1231 TDINF
+1231 TNINF
-1236 VQVDALEAWLQENL
+1236 VQVDALESWLQENL

>member
-16 SNNKPREKSPG
+16 SNNKSKGKSPG
-27 KGTKN
+27 KGN
-32 HEDIIPKIKENLTS
+32 RNYEDVMPKIKDNLTS

-56 FLALSISELWLPNIS
+56 FLTLSISELWLPNIS
-71 APVKH
+71 SPVKH

-86 DVSKFNNQKELKTYQ
+86 DVSTFNNRKELKTYQ
-101 QAKDFLGIIYKILPD
+101 QASEFFSIIYKILPD

-123 IPEQDWGQIRI
+123 VPEQDWGQIRI
-134 PWGENI
+134 PWGDNI
-140 YRIFYGSSIERLYD
+140 YRIFYGSSVERLYD

-168 ILKQMESVLILQN
+168 ILKQMENVLILQN
-181 QFLSSINTAEIFSE
+181 QFLSSINTVETLSE

-200 GHIEIPSETFWKTC
+200 GHIEIPSETFWETC

-228 ISQTEKIFI
+228 TNQTENIFI
-237 KKSGEFKS
+237 KKPGEFRS
-245 INSDSELSSII
+245 INSTTELSNII
-256 MEGVALPAIGV
+256 MESVALPAIGIN
-267 SIDNH
+267 IDDRV
-272 IYPLSFRNMA
+272 YPLSFRNMA
-282 NVIIEHYASQKMD
+282 DVIIEHYASQKMN
-295 IDCSEAISIFI
+295 IDCSDAISNFI
-306 SQRFESIIEE
+306 SQRFENIIEG
-316 PFRLRSKK
+316 PFLLLNQKN
-324 KVLPYKFSGLLQGN
+324 VLPYKFSGLLQVN
-338 DKFYLFVL
+338 DKFYLFVP
-346 FDIDST
+346 FDTNSIN
-352 SKLENIE
+352 KLKSIE
-359 KDVFEL
+359 EDVFEL
-365 FNKDEWA
+365 FNQGEWA
-372 LSPISSSQLLGIRNG
+372 LSPISSPQLLGIRNG

-411 FFEPPQLKYSHR
+411 FFEPPQLKYSYH

-444 FFFSYLDQNKSKI
+444 LFFSYLDKNKSKI
-457 NPFLIS
+457 NPLFIS
-463 TIDKFAS
+463 IIDKFAS

-486 MINIDPHWGSNWR
+486 MITLAPHWGSNWR
-499 YEELEKY
+499 YEELERY
-506 WSLAPSNFPDVK
+506 WSQAPSNFPDVN
-518 VKWSISNSYQGNISL
+518 VKWNISNSYQENISL
-533 ISKSY
+533 ISKSHG
-538 FYVSWST
+538 YVCWST
-545 EINNCTIHFCA
+545 KVNNCTIHFCA

-581 ALSQRKDILKNIS
+581 ALAQRKDILKNIS
-594 LQNIDRITVHCSVN
+594 FQNIDRITVHCAVD
-608 KKYLVDSNS
+608 KKHLINSNS
-617 DITENFDPE
+617 DIAEHVFPE
-626 LFTHVL
+626 LFTHTS
-632 LINKVNSAANIK
+632 LINNYNSSANIQ
-644 IHINLP
+644 IFINLP
-650 LMQYRLNRPQ
+650 FMQYRLNRPQ
-660 NASFQTDVCIAFLQ
+660 NASFQADVCIAFLQ
-674 LLSQILHIEF
+674 LLSKILNIEF
-684 SEDIRQQIINTG
+684 SEDIRQQIVNTG

-713 LEIKPN
+713 LEVKPN

-732 LANLIKDSGV
+732 LANLIKKSGV

-769 TIRSMSR
+769 TIRSMNR

-791 AEDHTKNKNI
+791 AEDHRKKKNI
-801 VLSLQHEVNYNRAE
+801 MLSLQHEVNYNRTE
-815 KLAKQSTEF
+815 KLAKQITEF

-839 SLNSKSETMP
+839 SLKSKSETIP
-849 TTNDILQ
+849 TTDDILQ

-891 QVFFSEDRGIKE
+891 QVFFSEDREIKE
-903 DKFSEEQAGYKLGYN
+903 NKFSEEQAGYKLGYN
-918 LNDTDSVESD
+918 LNDTDSVEPD
-928 IINKKL
+928 IINEKL
-934 DVLDRAFQQ
+934 DDLDRAFQQ

-955 FSILFQWAR
+955 FSILFQWPR

-970 DLSYQTTKAD
+970 NLSYQTTKAD

-993 NEEVEKIIAFLILNP
+993 NDEVEKIIDFLILNP
-1008 NKIRKLLGADSEC
+1008 NKIRKLLGIDSEC

-1067 ANGYLPADFEWSH
+1067 ANGYLPAEFEWSH

-1182 KRINFLAENDNSL
+1182 KRINFLAENYNDI

-1203 PTVHHDVKFINLYIS
+1203 PADNHEVKFIHLYIS
-1218 RQIYWWLRYPPYD
+1218 RQTYWWLRYPPYE
-1231 TDINF
+1231 TNINF

>member
-6 KAKRDLKKKK
+6 KSKRDLKKKK
-16 SNNKPREKSPG
+16 SNKSKNKLPNRGIRNYK
-27 KGTKN
+27 
-32 HEDIIPKIKENLTS
+32 DIMPQIKEKLTS
-46 VYKEYNLAEL
+46 VYTEYNFTEL

-71 APVKH
+71 SPVKH

-86 DVSKFNNQKELKTYQ
+86 DVNTFNNHKELKTYQ
-101 QAKDFLGIIYKILPD
+101 QAKDFFSIVYNILPD
-116 IPQMEDF
+116 MPQMEDF
-123 IPEQDWGQIRI
+123 IPEQDWGQIKI
-134 PWGENI
+134 PWGDNI
-140 YRIFYGSSIERLYD
+140 YKIFYGSSVERLYD
-154 YIKAFEIRYAEYPI
+154 YIKAFEIRYAKYPI
-168 ILKQMESVLILQN
+168 ILKQMENVLILQDK
-181 QFLSSINTAEIFSE
+181 FLSSINPVDTLSE

-200 GHIEIPSETFWKTC
+200 GHVEIPPETFWKTC
-214 HQALTDTSHAFEQL
+214 QQALTDASYAFEE
-228 ISQTEKIFI
+228 IIIQTENIFI
-237 KKSGEFKS
+237 KKPGEFKS
-245 INSDSELSSII
+245 INSDSELSNII

-267 SIDNH
+267 NIDNRV
-272 IYPLSFRNMA
+272 YPLSFRNMP

-295 IDCSEAISIFI
+295 IDCSDAISNFI

-316 PFRLRSKK
+316 PFLLLSEKN
-324 KVLPYKFSGLLQGN
+324 VLPYRFSGLLQGN

-346 FDIDST
+346 FDTDLT

-359 KDVFEL
+359 EDIFEL
-365 FNKDEWA
+365 FNQGEWA

-411 FFEPPQLKYSHR
+411 FFEPPQLKYSYH

-444 FFFSYLDQNKSKI
+444 LFFSYLDQNKSKI

-463 TIDKFAS
+463 AIDKFAS

-486 MINIDPHWGSNWR
+486 MITLDPHWGSNWR

-506 WSLAPSNFPDVK
+506 WSQSPSNFPDVN
-518 VKWSISNSYQGNISL
+518 VKWNISNSYQGNISL
-533 ISKSY
+533 ISKSH

-545 EINNCTIHFCA
+545 TINNCTIHFCA

-594 LQNIDRITVHCSVN
+594 TQNIDRITVHCAAD

-617 DITENFDPE
+617 DITENFYPE
-626 LFTHVL
+626 LFTHIS
-632 LINKVNSAANIK
+632 LINKDNSAANIK

-650 LMQYRLNRPQ
+650 LMQYRLNNPQ
-660 NASFQTDVCIAFLQ
+660 NASFQADICIALLQ
-674 LLSQILHIEF
+674 SLSQMLHIGF
-684 SEDIRQQIINTG
+684 SEDIRQQIVNTG

-705 SEERTFDT
+705 SEERIFDT

-732 LANLIKDSGV
+732 LANLIKESGV
-742 QEGNYELQKAKD
+742 QEGNYELQTAKD

-769 TIRSMSR
+769 TILSMNR

-791 AEDHTKNKNI
+791 AEDHRKKRNI
-801 VLSLQHEVNYNRAE
+801 ILSLQHEVNYNRTE
-815 KLAKQSTEF
+815 KLAKQSSEF
-824 NRMSA
+824 NCMSA

-839 SLNSKSETMP
+839 SLNSKSETIP
-849 TTNDILQ
+849 ATDDILQ

-891 QVFFSEDRGIKE
+891 QVFFSEDREIK
-903 DKFSEEQAGYKLGYN
+903 DNKFSEEQAGYKLGYS
-918 LNDTDSVESD
+918 LNDTDAVESD
-928 IINKKL
+928 IINEKL
-934 DVLDRAFQQ
+934 DALDRAFQQ
-943 DLGFKYSSLLAV
+943 DLGFNYSSLLAV

-970 DLSYQTTKAD
+970 NVSYQATKAD
-980 MVNILL
+980 IVTTLL
-986 KSNTNLV
+986 NSNTNLV
-993 NEEVEKIIAFLILNP
+993 NEEVEKIIDFLILNP
-1008 NKIRKLLGADSEC
+1008 NKIRKLLGVDSEY

-1053 AAAYRAGTIWIAHI
+1053 AAAYRAGTIWITHI
-1067 ANGYLPADFEWSH
+1067 ANGYLPAEFEWIH
-1080 ISHEVGK
+1080 IAHEVGK

-1108 TQIELGI
+1108 TQIEPGI
-1115 DFKKRFPKKKFP
+1115 DFKKRFPKKKYP

-1169 GRGDKRGQIGKIE
+1169 GRSDKRGQIGKIE
-1182 KRINFLAENDNSL
+1182 KRINFLAENHNDI
-1195 RTLLNWSE
+1195 RTLLNWNE
-1203 PTVHHDVKFINLYIS
+1203 PVDDHDVKFINLYIS
-1218 RQIYWWLRYPPYD
+1218 RQIYWWLRYPPYE
-1231 TDINF
+1231 TNINF

>member
-16 SNNKPREKSPG
+16 SNNKSREKSPG
-27 KGTKN
+27 KGN
-32 HEDIIPKIKENLTS
+32 RNYEDVMPKIKYNLTS

-56 FLALSISELWLPNIS
+56 FLTLSISELWLPNIS
-71 APVKH
+71 SPVKH

-86 DVSKFNNQKELKTYQ
+86 DVSMFDNQKELKTYQ
-101 QAKDFLGIIYKILPD
+101 QASEFFSIIYKILPD

-123 IPEQDWGQIRI
+123 VPEQDWGKIRI
-134 PWGENI
+134 PWGDNI
-140 YRIFYGSSIERLYD
+140 YRIFYGSSVERLYD
-154 YIKAFEIRYAEYPI
+154 YIQAFGIRYAKYPI
-168 ILKQMESVLILQN
+168 ILKQMENVLILQDK
-181 QFLSSINTAEIFSE
+181 FLSSINPVDTLSE
-195 QEFSP
+195 QELSP
-200 GHIEIPSETFWKTC
+200 GHVEIPPETFWKAC
-214 HQALTDTSHAFEQL
+214 RQALTDTSHAFEQL

-245 INSDSELSSII
+245 INSLSELSNII

-272 IYPLSFRNMA
+272 VYPLSFRNMA
-282 NVIIEHYASQKMD
+282 NVIIEHYASKKMD
-295 IDCSEAISIFI
+295 IDCSDAISNFI
-306 SQRFESIIEE
+306 SQCFESIIEG
-316 PFRLRSKK
+316 PFLLLSKK

-338 DKFYLFVL
+338 DKFYLFAL
-346 FDIDST
+346 FDIDSA
-352 SKLENIE
+352 SKLKNIE
-359 KDVFEL
+359 EDVFEL
-365 FNKDEWA
+365 FNQGKWA

-387 SGKQLSIDDIEFI
+387 SGEQLSINDIEFI

-411 FFEPPQLKYSHR
+411 FFEPPRLKYSYH

-444 FFFSYLDQNKSKI
+444 LFFSYLDQNKSKT

-463 TIDKFAS
+463 IIDKFAS

-486 MINIDPHWGSNWR
+486 MITLDPHWGSNWR

-506 WSLAPSNFPDVK
+506 WSQVPSNFPDAN
-518 VKWSISNSYQGNISL
+518 VKWNISSSYQGNISL
-533 ISKSY
+533 ISKSH

-545 EINNCTIHFCA
+545 TINNCTIHFCA

-566 LNGQLLTLFLECACD
+566 LNGQLLTLFLECASD
-581 ALSQRKDILKNIS
+581 ALSQRKDIFKNIS
-594 LQNIDRITVHCSVN
+594 FQNIDRITVHCAVD
-608 KKYLVDSNS
+608 KKYLVNSNS
-617 DITENFDPE
+617 DIAEHVSPE
-626 LFTHVL
+626 LFTHTS
-632 LINKVNSAANIK
+632 LINNYNSSANIQ
-644 IHINLP
+644 ICINLP
-650 LMQYRLNRPQ
+650 FMQYRLNRPQ
-660 NASFQTDVCIAFLQ
+660 NASFQADVCITFLQ
-674 LLSQILHIEF
+674 LLSKILNIEF
-684 SEDIRQQIINTG
+684 SEDIRQQIVNTG

-719 IPEAKHFKLARKT
+719 IPEAKHFKLARKK
-732 LANLIKDSGV
+732 LANLIKESGIK
-742 QEGNYELQKAKD
+742 EGSYELQNAKD

-769 TIRSMSR
+769 TILSMNR

-791 AEDHTKNKNI
+791 AEDHRKKKNI
-801 VLSLQHEVNYNRAE
+801 MLSLQHEVNYNRTE
-815 KLAKQSTEF
+815 KLANQSNEF

-839 SLNSKSETMP
+839 SLNSKNETIP
-849 TTNDILQ
+849 TTDDILQ

-891 QVFFSEDRGIKE
+891 QVFFSEDREIKE

-918 LNDTDSVESD
+918 LNDTDSVDSD
-928 IINKKL
+928 IINEKV

-943 DLGFKYSSLLAV
+943 DLGFKYSSLLSV

-970 DLSYQTTKAD
+970 NPSYQTTRAD

-986 KSNTNLV
+986 KNNTNLV
-993 NEEVEKIIAFLILNP
+993 NDEVEKIIDFLILNP
-1008 NKIRKLLGADSEC
+1008 NKIRKLLGTDSEC

-1040 LIETSNNNIIWGA
+1040 LIETSNSNIIWGA
-1053 AAAYRAGTIWIAHI
+1053 AAAYRAGTIWIAHT
-1067 ANGYLPADFEWSH
+1067 ANGYLPAEFEWSH

-1087 IKESIEK
+1087 IKEGIEK

-1115 DFKKRFPKKKFP
+1115 EFKKRFPNKKFP

-1132 DTLAYFS
+1132 DTLAYFP

-1182 KRINFLAENDNSL
+1182 KRINFLAENYNDIL
-1195 RTLLNWSE
+1195 TLLNWNNSRDK
-1203 PTVHHDVKFINLYIS
+1203 HDVKFINLYIS
-1218 RQIYWWLRYPPYD
+1218 RQIYWWLRYPPYE
-1231 TDINF
+1231 TNINF
-1236 VQVDALEAWLQENL
+1236 VQVDALESWLQENL